1 MAKGFANMSFS
12 GEEEKTSATCKEEDE
27 KQKPSS
33 SARKEEEKTAEEEI
47 YPPRPVLHLVGSPTS
62 DLQFHCSL
70 LYARFKDNTNTQ

>member
-33 SARKEEEKTAEEEI
+33 SDRKEEEEI
-47 YPPRPVLHLVGSPTS
+47 YPSRPVLHLVGSPTS

-70 LYARFKDNTNTQ
+70 LYARFKDNLNIQ